1 MSIPLP
7 KITVVTP
14 SYNQAA
20 FLETTIQSV
29 LGQFYPN
36 LEYIIM
42 DGGSIDGSVEVIRRY
57 EQSLT
62 YWVSER
68 DGGQAE
74 AINRGFA
81 RATGDILCWLNS
93 DDFYLPGTLHRIA
106 GLLTSTLHAPA
117 LVYGGTLFFRE
128 NSNYNKVAKPT
139 EFDRGFLGL
148 QDYLLQPST
157 FWTAAL
163 WRECGPLDAKMSFA
177 FDWEWFLRAA
187 KLTEFSRSEN
197 ILSAYRLHAAHK
209 SGSGG
214 GERRSE
220 ILEVARRHSSPDQ
233 VAAYNFAY
241 QHWEQLLSCF
251 KLTNKLRRARVP
263 FSSLWA
269 RAMTPSLLFL
279 PDNVQYQTLE
289 ICRYMFTDMQ

>member
-1 MSIPLP
+1 MSGILP

-42 DGGSIDGSVEVIRRY
+42 DGGSNDGSVDVIRRY
-57 EQSLT
+57 EKHLT
-62 YWVSER
+62 YWVSQK

-74 AINRGFA
+74 AINAGFA

-93 DDFYLPGTLHRIA
+93 DDFYLPGTLRRI
-106 GLLTSTLHAPA
+106 GELLAPEVQKPA

-128 NSNYNKVAKPT
+128 NSNHTKVARPHP
-139 EFDRGFLGL
+139 FDAEFLGL
-148 QDYLLQPST
+148 QDYILQAST
-157 FWTAAL
+157 FWTKAL
-163 WRECGPLDAKMSFA
+163 WQTCGPLDAALSFA

-187 KLTEFSRSEN
+187 RVIEFTRSEN
-197 ILSAYRLHAAHK
+197 ILSAYRLHAGHK

-214 GERRSE
+214 ERRRRE
-220 ILEVARRHSSPDQ
+220 ILEVARRHSTPAQ
-233 VAAYNFAY
+233 VRAYDFTHA
-241 QHWEQLLSCF
+241 HWEQVQRCLR
-251 KLTNKLRRARVP
+251 LTKALQRARVP
-263 FSSLWA
+263 FASWWA
-269 RAMTPSLLFL
+269 RSMTSPLLSL
-279 PDNVQYQTLE
+279 PRGVDYATLE
-289 ICRYMFTDMQ
+289 ICRYMLTDIQ